1 MPELGLPEDL
11 YDWRLLEWYGRLNLL
26 KGGLAF
32 ADLVTT
38 VSPTHARE
46 LVEPTGGFGLH
57 EAFAALGPRLVGIL
71 NGMDHEAYDPAL
83 DPALAEAFHARRLS
97 GRRAC
102 KRDVQTR
109 FGLEVAAR
117 RPLLA
122 MVSRLVAQKG
132 LDLVLAN
139 SELFATGAQLVVL
152 GSGEER
158 YESALADLAARH
170 PGSVAAVRYDDTAER
185 RVLAGADMLL
195 APSLFEPCGL
205 VQLRAQR
212 YGAVPVARRV
222 GGLADTVSDGATGFL
237 FDQPTPH
244 ALAAAVGR
252 GLAIYADPPRWR
264 RLVASAM
271 SQRFCWGTAADAHA
285 VAYGRALPEIV
296 ARVRTPLGAAAV
308 A

>member
-1 MPELGLPEDL
+1 
-11 YDWRLLEWYGRLNLL
+11 
-26 KGGLAF
+26 
-32 ADLVTT
+32 
-38 VSPTHARE
+38 
-46 LVEPTGGFGLH
+46 
-57 EAFAALGPRLVGIL
+57 
-71 NGMDHEAYDPAL
+71 MDHEAYDPAL